1 MVEISHQVIEKLRT
15 WNLKRENSELDRNFV
30 LTLLLVLVSKDDIC
44 HSAISTEVLD
54 FITGMRTYS
63 EKYESLYTSCII
75 FKKNSFIADLMSIRT
90 QDATRTSAV
99 HKYVMDYCD
108 EKSNQTH
115 KNQPLGQPEEKH

>member
-54 FITGMRTYS
+54 FITGMRKYS
-63 EKYESLYTSCII
+63 EKYESLYTLHS
-75 FKKNSFIADLMSIRT
+75 FQKKFIHRRFDVDSHSRRYTNFSRSQICYGL
-90 QDATRTSAV
+90 
-99 HKYVMDYCD
+99 
-108 EKSNQTH
+108 
-115 KNQPLGQPEEKH
+115 L